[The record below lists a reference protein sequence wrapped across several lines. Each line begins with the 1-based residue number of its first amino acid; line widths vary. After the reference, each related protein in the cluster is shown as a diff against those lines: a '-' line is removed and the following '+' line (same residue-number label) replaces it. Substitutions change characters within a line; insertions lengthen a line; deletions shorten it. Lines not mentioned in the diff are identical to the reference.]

1 MQTSALP
8 LISDRVL
15 AVFQQ
20 AAEVLKPPP
29 KTSITQWAERKR
41 HLSSE
46 SSSTVGPYRS
56 LNAPYQRQMQDAILW
71 PGVEEVVLWTGTQM
85 GKSTAIENILGYFMD
100 EDPSPIIYIWPTE
113 KMAKEW
119 SIDTLSPMLRDS
131 PALARLVGVGART
144 SSNSNL
150 YKKFPGGALTIIGA
164 NSPATLRRRRARVI
178 LADDV
183 DGFPVSA
190 GAEGDSIM
198 LVAERSKGFW
208 NAVRVL
214 ASTCTI
220 HGESRIEAAYA
231 ISDRRK
237 FWVPCPHCSQAKGEP
252 DGFQLLRFSRLVK
265 DKVEPHTHTC
275 YPCEHCGAALTE
287 LDKHWMLRTAA
298 ECQDRGGGWIA
309 ENPSQIRIPGFWINS
324 LYSPFVTWAQMA
336 GKFFQAMAQRENP
349 NILQV
354 FYNGWLAKTWELRE
368 EYIGSDEL
376 KKRVEDYPERR
387 PRLGGGTDAIVPREV
402 AVLTAGVDVQAD
414 RVEVELVGW
423 GRGEQSWSLDF
434 VRLEGDTAQPEVW
447 EKLDRYLAQ
456 EWWHALAP
464 DDVSLQIAATFVDS
478 GFRAAHVYAF
488 TKTRAERRIFACKG
502 VPRFGKPI
510 VGKWNRN
517 NQARVRLYPIAVDVL
532 KELIY
537 SRLLIAPVSPI
548 ADGQV
553 YGGAGFMHFSRQV
566 NQQENPDYLEQLT
579 AERIERK
586 PVRGFPVRFWF
597 LPPGKRNEALDC
609 RVYATA
615 ALHSLV
621 DRTPVAVL
629 LDQLHRRLVEEARTA
644 LAKRKARV
652 SEDQLQLLPVVDI
665 LLEAKAAPDSAPQ
678 TVPPVAEE
686 SKPEESQ
693 PPPDLPPESPQHPP
707 LLRRRSTWL

>member
-8 LISDRVL
+8 LISSPVL

-20 AAEVLKPPP
+20 AAGVLKPPP

-46 SSSTVGPYRS
+46 SSATVGPYRS

-119 SIDTLSPMLRDS
+119 SIDTLNPILRDS
-131 PALARLVGVGART
+131 PALAQLVGVGART

-252 DGFQLLRFSRLVK
+252 DGFQLLRFSRLIK
-265 DKVEPHTHTC
+265 DKVEPHTNTC
-275 YPCEHCGAALTE
+275 YPCEHCGAELTE
-287 LDKHWMLRTAA
+287 LDKSWMLAHGEWR
-298 ECQDRGGGWIA
+298 A

-368 EYIGSDEL
+368 EYIGTDEL
-376 KKRVEDYPERR
+376 KKRVEEYPERR

-423 GRGEQSWSLDF
+423 GRGEESWSLDF
-434 VRLEGDTAQPEVW
+434 VRFEGDTAQPEVW
-447 EKLDRYLAQ
+447 EKLDGYLAQ

-464 DDVSLQIAATFVDS
+464 DDVSLQIAAAFVDS

-488 TKTRAERRIFACKG
+488 TKTRAERRIFASKG
-502 VPRFGKPI
+502 VSRFGKPI

-517 NQARVRLYPIAVDVL
+517 NQARVRMYPIAVDVL

-537 SRLLIAPVSPI
+537 SRLRIAPATSI
-548 ADGQV
+548 AAGQV
-553 YGGAGFMHFSRQV
+553 YGGPGFMHFSRQV
-566 NQQENPDYLEQLT
+566 NLQENPDYLEQLT

-586 PVRGFPVRFWF
+586 PVHGFPVRFWF

-621 DRTPVAVL
+621 NLTPVAVL
-629 LDQLHRRLVEEARTA
+629 LDQLHRRLVDEARSA
-644 LAKRKARV
+644 LAKRKARI
-652 SEDQLQLLPVVDI
+652 SEDQLRLPVADI
-665 LLEAKAAPDSAPQ
+665 LPDAEAAPLGTPEA
-678 TVPPVAEE
+678 VPAVAEE
-686 SKPEESQ
+686 PKAEENA
-693 PPPDLPPESPQHPP
+693 PLAELPPEPTPDPP